1 VESTHDD
8 LRGPVKTVESL
19 NDDAPQV
26 DSHRSSPDEGVT
38 ERVTPPQR
46 DVVTVPVVALA
57 VLVRLARFND
67 DETIAGALAAIAHAS
82 NDDDS

>member
-1 VESTHDD
+1 M
-8 LRGPVKTVESL
+8 KTAESL

-57 VLVRLARFND
+57 VLVRLARRFND

-82 NDDDS
+82 NDDES